1 MYTPMDGETKQN
13 KTVSKMTGNLFC
25 SNVRKKHR
33 NSSSFFSPF
42 LVNPQQSENFED
54 FNFWKKRISPL
65 FFYNSEN
72 MPHTRALG
80 QQMARGVSPIRDDA
94 FVLGDVHHLF
104 FFFFSSSL
112 VRAAVLHNSPHI
124 GRKRTSTARDFYLGA
139 PLSCFRPL
147 FLSFYQQQQYSPDC
161 VDLWPHR
168 IRFLIPQKRKISFF
182 LLYEEM
188 RRRSLILFG
197 Q

>member
-94 FVLGDVHHLF
+94 FVLVDVHHLF
-104 FFFFSSSL
+104 FFFGPCCCAAQLATYWKKTDEHSTRLLSGRSSFL
-112 VRAAVLHNSPHI
+112 LPPP
-124 GRKRTSTARDFYLGA
+124 F
-139 PLSCFRPL
+139 PL
-147 FLSFYQQQQYSPDC
+147 FLLAAAAVQT
-161 VDLWPHR
+161 V
-168 IRFLIPQKRKISFF
+168 
-182 LLYEEM
+182 
-188 RRRSLILFG
+188 
-197 Q
+197 

>member
-25 SNVRKKHR
+25 SNVRKKYR

-54 FNFWKKRISPL
+54 FNFWKKKISPL
-65 FFYNSEN
+65 SFYNSEN
-72 MPHTRALG
+72 IPHTRALG

-112 VRAAVLHNSPHI
+112 VRAAGSTTRHI
-124 GRKRTSTARDFYLGA
+124 LEENGRAQHATFIWELLFPASAPFSSLSTSSSSIVQT
-139 PLSCFRPL
+139 
-147 FLSFYQQQQYSPDC
+147 
-161 VDLWPHR
+161 V
-168 IRFLIPQKRKISFF
+168 
-182 LLYEEM
+182 
-188 RRRSLILFG
+188 
-197 Q
+197 